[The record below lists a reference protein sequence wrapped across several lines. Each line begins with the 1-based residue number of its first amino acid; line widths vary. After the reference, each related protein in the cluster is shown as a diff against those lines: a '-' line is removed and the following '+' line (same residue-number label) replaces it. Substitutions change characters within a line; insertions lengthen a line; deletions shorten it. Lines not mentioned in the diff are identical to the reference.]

1 MSNTPKT
8 IRLADYRQPD
18 YLIHET
24 HLHFELY
31 DDHALVHAHLLL
43 ERNPQLDSSQLPPLV
58 LDGVNL
64 ELKHIALDDRVLDEG
79 EYQVDAESLQ
89 LQPVKAEFTLDT
101 TVRIE
106 PQNNTELEGL
116 YRSGGMFCTQCEAEG
131 FRKITYYQDRPD
143 VMSSFT
149 TTLSADK
156 QQYPVLLSNGNKID
170 EGEEGERHWATWEDP
185 HKKPAYLFA
194 LVAGDLWCVEDSFTT
209 MSGREVTLRM
219 FVEPQNIDKCQHGM
233 DSLKKSMRW
242 DEKVY
247 GREYDLDIF
256 MIVAVDDFNM
266 GAMENKGLNIFNS
279 SCVLAKPETSTDAA
293 FQRIESIVAH
303 EYFHNWSG
311 NRVTC
316 RDWFQL
322 SLKEGFTV
330 FRDAEFSSDMN
341 SRTVKRIEDVTF
353 LRTHQF
359 AEDAGPLAHPVRP
372 PEYMEISNFYTWT
385 IYEKGAEVVR
395 MLHTLLGPELFRK
408 GSDLYFER
416 HDGQAVTCDDFV
428 AAMGAVS
435 GRDLTRFKLWYSQA
449 GTPVL
454 HVSDRYDAEKQE
466 YRLQVRQS
474 CPATPGQPEKEPF
487 VIPLA
492 MGLLDAATGEE
503 IRLPLPAAIV
513 VPSPDTT
520 TLDPVIA
527 AQDSAI
533 AGPSLVIAGLD
544 PAISSD
550 CAAGQGDHP
559 VKPGDD
565 VVCDAGD
572 DALCDVSN
580 GVSDSAADNVMSSA
594 GEDAPHNVV
603 LEVTEAAQEF
613 VFTGIAN
620 QPLPSLLRGF
630 SAPVKLEYDY
640 SREQLAFLLAH
651 DTDGFNR
658 WEAGQQLA
666 IQVFSEALHQQQ
678 NGQPLEFDPQLAQ
691 ALTKVLAD
699 DQLDEA
705 LKAEIISLPSL
716 AYLLE
721 LQDIVDVANSHAVRE
736 ALRLSL
742 AQQLEQP
749 LREIYLQLR
758 EQARNTE
765 YRPEAGQ
772 IGRRR
777 LQSMAL
783 SYLMLLEK
791 TSSLSNQTSS
801 LPGQTSSLPDLIR
814 QSPDPVQSSEE
825 ITRSSRMMTEPAVIE
840 QAGQYLAACIEQFE
854 QADNMTERLAALSN
868 LVNSNARGQAEQ
880 ALAAFGE
887 EFAGEPLVMDQWFS
901 VQASSP
907 VFSDAAQIRKLME
920 HPAFSIK
927 NPNKVRA
934 VLGAFS
940 QHNLPQFHAADGSG
954 YALLAEQVA
963 ALDALN
969 PQMSAR
975 MVNPLTR
982 WRRHSAPLGERMRKE
997 LEKLQALPK
1006 LSKDLYEVLD
1016 KALIDN

>member
-1 MSNTPKT
+1 MSNMPKT
-8 IRLADYRQPD
+8 IRLADYRAPD

-31 DDHALVHAHLLL
+31 DDHALVHAHLVM
-43 ERNPQLDSSQLPPLV
+43 ERNPQLDDTLPPLT
-58 LDGVNL
+58 LDGVKL
-64 ELKHIALDDRVLDEG
+64 ELKHIALDDRVLGES
-79 EYQVDAESLQ
+79 EYQVDEESLR
-89 LQPVKAEFTLDT
+89 LQPEKNSFTLDT

-131 FRKITYYQDRPD
+131 FRKITYYLDRPD

-156 QQYPVLLSNGNKID
+156 QQYPILLSNGNKVD
-170 EGEEGERHWATWEDP
+170 EGEEGERHWASWEDP

-242 DEKVY
+242 DEEVY

-279 SCVLAKPETSTDAA
+279 SCVLAKPENSTDAA

-330 FRDAEFSSDMN
+330 FRDAEFSADMN
-341 SRTVKRIEDVTF
+341 SRTVKRIEDVAY

-372 PEYMEISNFYTWT
+372 AEYMEISNFYTLT

-395 MLHTLLGPELFRK
+395 MLHTLLGAELFRK

-428 AAMGAVS
+428 AAMETVS
-435 GRDLTRFKLWYSQA
+435 GRDLTQFKRWYSQA

-454 HVSDRYDAEKQE
+454 HITDSYDAEQQK
-466 YRLQVRQS
+466 YRLQVHQS

-492 MGLLDAATGEE
+492 MGLLDAASGEE
-503 IRLPLPAAIV
+503 IQ
-513 VPSPDTT
+513 ST
-520 TLDPVIA
+520 
-527 AQDSAI
+527 Q
-533 AGPSLVIAGLD
+533 
-544 PAISSD
+544 
-550 CAAGQGDHP
+550 
-559 VKPGDD
+559 
-565 VVCDAGD
+565 
-572 DALCDVSN
+572 
-580 GVSDSAADNVMSSA
+580 
-594 GEDAPHNVV
+594 V
-603 LEVTEAAQEF
+603 LEVNQASQEF
-613 VFTGIAN
+613 VFTGIKN
-620 QPLPSLLRGF
+620 RPLPSLLRGF
-630 SAPVKLEYDY
+630 SAPVKLDYAY

-651 DTDGFNR
+651 DMDGFNR

-666 IQVFSEALHQQQ
+666 IQVFSEALTQQQ
-678 NGQPLEFDPQLAQ
+678 SGHTPVFDPQLAQ
-691 ALTKVLAD
+691 ALSKVLAD
-699 DQLDEA
+699 GQLDEA

-721 LQDIVDVANSHAVRE
+721 LQSEADVANSHAVRE
-736 ALRLSL
+736 ALRLHL

-749 LREIYLQLR
+749 LRDIYLQLR
-758 EQARNTE
+758 EQARNTD
-765 YRPEAGQ
+765 YRPEATQ

-783 SYLMLLEK
+783 SYLMLLEQDDIL
-791 TSSLSNQTSS
+791 T
-801 LPGQTSSLPDLIR
+801 
-814 QSPDPVQSSEE
+814 
-825 ITRSSRMMTEPAVIE
+825 
-840 QAGQYLAACIEQFE
+840 ACIEQFE
-854 QADNMTERLAALSN
+854 QADNMTERLAALGN
-868 LVNSNARGQAEQ
+868 LVNSPAREQ
-880 ALAAFGE
+880 AQQALTSFAK
-887 EFAGEPLVMDQWFS
+887 EFANEPLVMDQWFS

-907 VFSDAAQIRKLME
+907 LFSDAAQIRQLME
-920 HPAFSIK
+920 HQAFSIK

-963 ALDALN
+963 VLDALN

-982 WRRHSAPLGERMRKE
+982 WRRYAPEQQQLMRAE
-997 LEKLQALPK
+997 LDRLQALPR
-1006 LSKDLYEVLD
+1006 LSKDLFEVLE
-1016 KALIDN
+1016 KSLAG